1 MQRFIKKAN
10 VLIEAL
16 PYIQRFRGKT
26 FVIKYDGSVIG
37 KEEYAQTVLQDIVFM
52 ECIGINPVLI
62 HGGGHAISS
71 AMKRKGLKTKF
82 VHGLRITDK
91 KAIKIVEDVLL
102 NKVNAHII
110 ETINKLGAKAEGIS
124 GKDGIIKAKKHLVAV
139 TNEETRKIEEIDI
152 GYVGDITNISTE
164 PLTKIIDREIVPV
177 IAPLAYDDADNTYN
191 INADIAAGVIAG
203 ALGAEKLIFLTDI
216 EGIMKNTEDKSSL
229 ISTLRT
235 KHVKRFIDQKI
246 IDGGMIPKVS
256 SCLRAL
262 DKGVNKTHIIDGRIA
277 HSLLLEIFTDRGI
290 GTEIVR

>member
-26 FVIKYDGSVIG
+26 FVIKYGGSVIG